1 MCIFVGR
8 KLRKRIKELEVALQ
22 EKCDEVERLNAKLAS
37 GDRKISGLHK
47 QLHDAKRELAKTPAR
62 GADGRYTSR
71 RKQ

>member
-22 EKCDEVERLNAKLAS
+22 EKCDEVDILNAKLQNANKRI
-37 GDRKISGLHK
+37 GRLHK
-47 QLHDAKRELAKTPAR
+47 HLYAVCDALSKTPAR
-62 GADGRYTSR
+62 GADGRYISR